1 MDNPQVCECCNEYTD
16 DSKPV
21 CETCITAS
29 MVADPRI
36 AELETALRNQK
47 EVKKRYVISHADD
60 HLAVKDLQSRIDAAV
75 EKAIFHHSHAVGTQ
89 KDPFADIVE
98 ILAGEATP

>member
-1 MDNPQVCECCNEYTD
+1 MDNPKICECCNEYTD

-36 AELETALRNQK
+36 AELEVKLKNQK
-47 EVKKRYVISHADD
+47 EIKRKYVILHADD
-60 HLAVKDLQSRIDAAV
+60 HLEVQGLQARINAA
-75 EKAIFHHSHAVGTQ
+75 AISLEVINSANPDDTL
-89 KDPFADIVE
+89 IVE
-98 ILAGEATP
+98 QVIDFLKVG